1 MRKITPPIRFL
12 VLLSILLY
20 GSCKTALPDTAINTN
35 GISLS
40 KRNLPLVSEEK
51 TVYLSREMYSSDNT
65 AYIQSLLDSDAELV
79 IIPSAPGPWYT
90 GPLFINRDNL
100 TILFEPEARLEARE
114 GLFEDTGDC
123 LISITERKQ
132 ISLIG
137 PGGHA
142 GLYMR
147 KDDYQSSSYKQ
158 GEWRHCLSLRS
169 TEDILVQGLALAES
183 GGDGIYIG
191 QSKRDETINY
201 CLNTTIRDCR
211 ILNNHRQGISVISA
225 ENLLLENTLC
235 WGTRGTLPKAGI
247 DFEPNRATER
257 FVNCRVINCR
267 FEENAGPGI
276 HIYLK
281 KLNETSVPVD
291 ITLEGNFCRGNLLGI
306 GINLTQLQNNPPG
319 KVTLINNDFGKSPFN
334 KIPRKR
340 SIEVVERKREIR

>member
-1 MRKITPPIRFL
+1 MITQIR
-12 VLLSILLY
+12 LLILFSTLLY
-20 GSCKTALPDTAINTN
+20 GGCTTALTDTAIARNR
-35 GISLS
+35 LS
-40 KRNLPLVSEEK
+40 FSKMDLPAFSKEK
-51 TVYLSREMYSSDNT
+51 TISLSREMYTSDNT
-65 AYIQSLLDSDAELV
+65 AYLQSVLDSDAELI
-79 IIPSAPGPWYT
+79 IIPSSPGPWYT
-90 GPLFINRDNL
+90 GPLFVNRDNL
-100 TILFEPEARLEARE
+100 TIWFEPEARLEAKE
-114 GLFEDTGDC
+114 GLFENTGDC
-123 LISITERKQ
+123 LITITERNQ

-137 PGGHA
+137 PGGNT

-147 KDDYQSSSYKQ
+147 KQDYQSSSYKQ

-169 TEDILVQGLALAES
+169 TEDILVQGLVLAES

-191 QSKRDETINY
+191 QSKREGANNY

-235 WGTRGTLPKAGI
+235 WGTSGTLPKAGI
-247 DFEPNRATER
+247 DFEPNRSTER
-257 FVNCRVINCR
+257 FVNCRVVNCR

-281 KLNETSVPVD
+281 KLDDTSVPVD
-291 ITLEGNFCRGNLLGI
+291 ITLEGNYCRGNLLGI

-334 KIPRKR
+334 KIPRNR
-340 SIEVVERKREIR
+340 SIEVIEIKQQDS